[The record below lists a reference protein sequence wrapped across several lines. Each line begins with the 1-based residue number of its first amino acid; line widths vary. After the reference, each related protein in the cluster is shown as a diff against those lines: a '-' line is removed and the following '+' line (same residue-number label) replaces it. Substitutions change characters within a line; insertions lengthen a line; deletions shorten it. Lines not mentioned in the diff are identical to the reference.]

1 MAIDDSALPP
11 AATPAHR
18 PALRCHRLEIN
29 EVDRAV
35 LSLKSQVRKLEQ
47 QRTRVSTGQP
57 MVQGN
62 CHRKQ
67 PTTTCLH
74 VCCWPQIQ
82 AAIDREQQLARELVA
97 AGRKDRALLALKK
110 RKLQETQAASLDGL
124 LLNVEQMVRP
134 VPLRRCFVVICVYG
148 H

>member
-1 MAIDDSALPP
+1 MPPLP
-11 AATPAHR
+11 
-18 PALRCHRLEIN
+18 LRRRRLEIN

-47 QRTRVSTGQP
+47 QRTRVSTGWP
-57 MVQGN
+57 KVQGD
-62 CHRKQ
+62 CHPNQ
-67 PTTTCLH
+67 PTTSCLH

-134 VPLRRCFVVICVYG
+134 VPLRRCSVVICVYG